1 MQGPRLALMAW
12 RNLWR
17 QRRRTLITLS
27 SIAFGGFL
35 AVLMVAMQDRS
46 FADFINTAARL
57 GSGHVTIQHEEYL
70 DTPSLTRTVPQTAD
84 KRAIAAKDKNVAHAL
99 DRTSGSTMLTT
110 ASDSFGAF
118 FIAYDP
124 AKETPETF
132 DLADGL
138 DEGEMFKTADD
149 EGIILGAVLAKNLG
163 AEIGDRV
170 VYTLTDRSG
179 EITSSMGRL
188 KGTIKTGA
196 PSLDAGICLLP
207 INTLRQTLGYD
218 PTEATQVAL
227 FLNDGRTALDV
238 RDRLEEKID
247 GAAVLTW
254 DQIQPE
260 IEAFVAMKVG
270 GSLVA
275 IILIALLICAGIFNT
290 LFMSVMERLREFG
303 IMLAIGYTSRQIF
316 TLVFWESLWL
326 ALVGLGAS
334 AIITAGPY
342 YYLYKNGI
350 DMTAVYQSGG
360 APIEISGVGFDM
372 ILRIGIFP
380 DHAAMIAICMVAA
393 TLLAGLF
400 PAWKAGHVEPVETI
414 RLV

>member
-1 MQGPRLALMAW
+1 MTGPSLPVMAW

-46 FADFINTAARL
+46 FADFIDTAARL
-57 GSGHVTIQHEEYL
+57 GSGHVTIQHEDYL
-70 DTPSLTRTVPQTAD
+70 DKPSLTRTVGETAQ
-84 KRAIAAKDKNVAHAL
+84 KRDVAGDDVNVAHAL
-99 DRTSGSTMLTT
+99 DRTTGSTMLTT

-124 AKETPETF
+124 AKETKETF
-132 DLADGL
+132 DLGESL
-138 DEGEMFKTADD
+138 DQGEMFTTASD
-149 EGIILGAVLAKNLG
+149 EGIILGAKLAKNLG

-170 VYTLTDRSG
+170 VYTLTDRKG

-188 KGTIKTGA
+188 KGTVKTNV
-196 PSLDAGICLLP
+196 PSFDAGVCLLP
-207 INTLRQTLGYD
+207 IDTLRATLGYD
-218 PTEATQVAL
+218 PTESTQVAL
-227 FLNDGRTALDV
+227 FLNDGRRALDV
-238 RDRLEEKID
+238 KNRLDPKID

-303 IMLAIGYTSRQIF
+303 IMLAIGYTPRQVF

-326 ALVGLGAS
+326 ALVGLIAS
-334 AIITAGPY
+334 ALITAGPY
-342 YYLYKNGI
+342 YYLWKNGI
-350 DMTAVYQSGG
+350 DMTAVYESGG

-380 DHAAMIAICMVAA
+380 DHAGMIAFCMVAA
-393 TLLAGLF
+393 TLLAGLY
-400 PAWKAGHVEPVETI
+400 PAWKAGHVEPVESI